1 MTAVGFRRM
10 ITRLGKA
17 AKMPFSAHPHML
29 CHARGFRLAND
40 GPRHAGATALPRAQ
54 EHPAHGALHRAF
66 ARPLPGLLE
75 GLIAR
80 SRLDGPRK
88 RLAVI
93 RVTGRYRDPMIGQHF
108 HQSSLQLVCP
118 HVLELARS
126 TDFLAVEDRTG
137 ETSLV
142 IS

>member
-54 EHPAHGALHRAF
+54 EHPAHGSLHRAF
-66 ARPLPGLLE
+66 AWLLMRTPHHINGVGPGL
-75 GLIAR
+75 ANNPR
-80 SRLDGPRK
+80 HVFGPS
-88 RLAVI
+88 I
-93 RVTGRYRDPMIGQHF
+93 F
-108 HQSSLQLVCP
+108 
-118 HVLELARS
+118 
-126 TDFLAVEDRTG
+126 
-137 ETSLV
+137 
-142 IS
+142 